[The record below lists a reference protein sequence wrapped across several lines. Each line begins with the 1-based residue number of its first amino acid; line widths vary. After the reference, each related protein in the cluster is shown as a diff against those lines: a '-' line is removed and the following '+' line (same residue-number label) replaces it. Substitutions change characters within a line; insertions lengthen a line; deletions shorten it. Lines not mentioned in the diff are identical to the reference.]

1 MKDGIANDQPPAMD
15 DEIDLSHLARTIW
28 RGRGVIIATVL
39 ASVLLVSAYA
49 IFDQYIQSSVKFV
62 QSFVSLS
69 GIVDQQYPNGSSF
82 SPSDLVSEE
91 VLSEVITSLDLQ
103 GVSADALRRAVS
115 VQFGHPDTN
124 QIRMEWEATI
134 QAAVD
139 QNASAAELPEINTRY
154 SDRLARLNT
163 TSVSIQ
169 VNFALLNLDSGAAI
183 IIAEAIPA
191 AWQKVFVEVYGF
203 TAPPELIPVSG
214 LSPPNDLSTTRSL
227 LEAQQFLFAVRQI
240 ASVVS
245 IDPRLSSLRAASGFN
260 AAELQFQIE
269 RFNSFYL
276 NPMLSGS
283 VESNDDF
290 LAARLQQLRRD
301 RARVSALQEATN
313 TSIDQMASL
322 RGRGASDSGFMPNG
336 GERNSTML
344 SLDNSGLASV
354 IDLAQQAQ
362 LNQYVIL
369 LFERTWE
376 LTEQLAEVDF
386 QIAQLTSESYSGL
399 DVTDEAEVAFAN
411 LSQQIEALFSRL
423 MDEEIQGTGVLYA
436 TQVPPQVYSNWEQ
449 TSQRFSLL
457 FALAIVLGVM
467 LGSAT
472 VLIRGSIARSTQ

>member
-1 MKDGIANDQPPAMD
+1 MKDTVANDRPPEMD
-15 DEIDLSHLARTIW
+15 DEIDLGHLARTIW
-28 RGRGVIIATVL
+28 RGRGVIVATVL
-39 ASVLLVSAYA
+39 ASVLVVSAYT
-49 IFDQYIQSSVKFV
+49 IFEQYRQTWVRFV

-69 GIVDQQYPNGSSF
+69 GIVDQQYPNGASF

-91 VLSEVITSLDLQ
+91 VLFEVITSLDLQ
-103 GVSADALRRAVS
+103 GVSAEALRRAVT

-124 QIRMEWEATI
+124 QIRREWEATV

-139 QNASAAELPEINTRY
+139 QDASAAELTEINVRY

-169 VNFALLNLDSGAAI
+169 FNFKLLNLDDGAAI
-183 IIAEAIPA
+183 IIAEAVPA

-214 LSPPNDLSTTRSL
+214 LSPPRDLSNTRSL
-227 LEAQQFLFAVRQI
+227 LEAQQFLVAVKQI
-240 ASVVS
+240 AIVASD
-245 IDPRLSSLRAASGFN
+245 DPRLSSLRATGGIN
-260 AAELQFQIE
+260 TAELQFQIE
-269 RFNSFYL
+269 RFYSFYL
-276 NPMLSGS
+276 NPLLSDS
-283 VESNDDF
+283 VQSDDTF
-290 LAARLQQLRRD
+290 AAVRLQQLRRE
-301 RARVSALQEATN
+301 RSRISSLQEATN
-313 TSIDQMASL
+313 ASIDQLTSL
-322 RGRGASDSGFMPNG
+322 RGRGASDSGLMPNG

-344 SLDNSGLASV
+344 SLDNGGLASV

-362 LNQYVIL
+362 LNQYVVL

-386 QIAQLTSESYSGL
+386 QIAQLTSGSYAGL

-472 VLIRGSIARSTQ
+472 VLVRGSIVRSTQ

>member
-1 MKDGIANDQPPAMD
+1 MKDAVANDRPPEMD
-15 DEIDLSHLARTIW
+15 DEIDLGHLARTIW
-28 RGRGVIIATVL
+28 RGRGLIIATVL
-39 ASVLLVSAYA
+39 ASVLLVSAYV
-49 IFDQYIQSSVKFV
+49 IFDQYRQSSVRFV

-82 SPSDLVSEE
+82 SPSDLVSGE

-103 GVSADALRRAVS
+103 GVSADALRRAVT
-115 VQFGHPDTN
+115 VQFGHPDTS
-124 QIRMEWEATI
+124 QIRMEWQATI
-134 QAAVD
+134 QDAVD
-139 QNASAAELPEINTRY
+139 QNASAAELSEINTSY
-154 SDRLARLNT
+154 SDRLSRLNT
-163 TSVSIQ
+163 TSVSVQ
-169 VNFALLNLDSGAAI
+169 VNFELLNFDSGAAI
-183 IIAEAIPA
+183 IIAEAIPD
-191 AWQKVFVEVYGF
+191 AWQKIFVEVYSF

-214 LSPPNDLSTTRSL
+214 LSPPSDLSTTRSL
-227 LEAQQFLFAVRQI
+227 LEAQQFLVAVRQI

-245 IDPRLSSLRAASGFN
+245 NNPRLSSLRSAGGFN
-260 AAELQFQIE
+260 AAELLFQIE

-283 VESNDDF
+283 VESSDNF
-290 LAARLQQLRRD
+290 VAARLQQLRRE
-301 RARVSALQEATN
+301 RSRISALQEATN

-336 GERNSTML
+336 GERNSAML

-369 LFERTWE
+369 LFERVWE
-376 LTEQLAEVDF
+376 LAEQLAEVDF
-386 QIAQLTSESYSGL
+386 QIAQLTSESYPGL
-399 DVTDEAEVAFAN
+399 NVTDETEVAFAN

-423 MDEEIQGTGVLYA
+423 MDEEIQGTGVLSA

-472 VLIRGSIARSTQ
+472 VLVRGSIVRSTQ

>member
-1 MKDGIANDQPPAMD
+1 MKDANAHEQPPAID
-15 DEIDLSHLARTIW
+15 DEIDLSHLVRTIW
-28 RGRGVIIATVL
+28 RGRGVIVAAVL
-39 ASVLLVSAYA
+39 ASVLLVSVYA
-49 IFDQYIQSSVKFV
+49 IFDQYQKSSVRFV
-62 QSFVSLS
+62 QSFASLS

-103 GVSADALRRAVS
+103 GVSADALRHAVT

-124 QIRMEWEATI
+124 QIRMEWQATI

-139 QNASAAELPEINTRY
+139 QNASAAELTEINTRY

-169 VNFALLNLDSGAAI
+169 VNFALINLDSGAAI

-191 AWQKVFVEVYGF
+191 AWQKVFVEVYSF

-214 LSPPNDLSTTRSL
+214 LSPPSDLSTIRSL

-245 IDPRLSSLRAASGFN
+245 DNPRFSSLRTASGFN

-283 VESNDDF
+283 VESNDNF
-290 LAARLQQLRRD
+290 VAATLQQLRRE
-301 RARVSALQEATN
+301 RSRLLSLQEATYV
-313 TSIDQMASL
+313 SIEQMAGL
-322 RGRGASDSGFMPNG
+322 RGRGSSDGTLISNG
-336 GERNSTML
+336 GDRNSAML

-362 LNQYVIL
+362 LNQYVIQ
-369 LFERTWE
+369 LFERAWE
-376 LTEQLAEVDF
+376 LTEQLADIDF
-386 QIAQLTSESYSGL
+386 QISQLTSETYSGL
-399 DVTDEAEVAFAN
+399 DVTREAEVAFAN
-411 LSQQIEALFSRL
+411 LSQQIESLFSRL
-423 MDEEIQGTGVLYA
+423 MEEETRGAGVLYS
-436 TQVPPQVYSNWEQ
+436 TQVPPQVYSNWEY
-449 TSQRFSLL
+449 TSQRLSLL
-457 FALAIVLGVM
+457 FALAIVLGLI
-467 LGSAT
+467 LGSIT
-472 VLIRGSIARSTQ
+472 VLMRRSFSTSP

>member
-1 MKDGIANDQPPAMD
+1 M
-15 DEIDLSHLARTIW
+15 
-28 RGRGVIIATVL
+28 
-39 ASVLLVSAYA
+39 
-49 IFDQYIQSSVKFV
+49 
-62 QSFVSLS
+62 
-69 GIVDQQYPNGSSF
+69 
-82 SPSDLVSEE
+82 
-91 VLSEVITSLDLQ
+91 
-103 GVSADALRRAVS
+103 
-115 VQFGHPDTN
+115 
-124 QIRMEWEATI
+124 
-134 QAAVD
+134 
-139 QNASAAELPEINTRY
+139 
-154 SDRLARLNT
+154 
-163 TSVSIQ
+163 
-169 VNFALLNLDSGAAI
+169 
-183 IIAEAIPA
+183 
-191 AWQKVFVEVYGF
+191 
-203 TAPPELIPVSG
+203 
-214 LSPPNDLSTTRSL
+214 
-227 LEAQQFLFAVRQI
+227 
-240 ASVVS
+240 
-245 IDPRLSSLRAASGFN
+245 
-260 AAELQFQIE
+260 
-269 RFNSFYL
+269 
-276 NPMLSGS
+276 
-283 VESNDDF
+283 
-290 LAARLQQLRRD
+290 AARLQQLRRE
-301 RARVSALQEATN
+301 RSRVSALQEATN

-399 DVTDEAEVAFAN
+399 DVADEAEVAFAN

-472 VLIRGSIARSTQ
+472 VLVRGSIARSTQ